1 MVSVIR
7 RKLALLLG
15 VQVAKMKA
23 GYAQNALLYAW
34 QAKSVHAWKL
44 LLAYSVPLV
53 AAAVT

>member
-15 VQVAKMKA
+15 VQVATMKA